1 MSSGFILWKRWLC
14 VLHHLHFG
22 HLCSGWLVD
31 LHGLRRRIICTFGG
45 RIVFHLRSR
54 HVRHEWVGVVHHMHS
69 GYICCNWLSFLYKL
83 PSWTICRWWFGF
95 VHTMPRWSLFCR
107 EC

>member
-54 HVRHEWVGVVHHMHS
+54 HVRHEWVGFVHHMHS
-69 GYICCNWLSFLYKL
+69 GYICC
-83 PSWTICRWWFGF
+83 SWGFEVLLVRSWNLLGWSRGLMLDVRRWYG
-95 VHTMPRWSLFCR
+95 LF
-107 EC
+107 